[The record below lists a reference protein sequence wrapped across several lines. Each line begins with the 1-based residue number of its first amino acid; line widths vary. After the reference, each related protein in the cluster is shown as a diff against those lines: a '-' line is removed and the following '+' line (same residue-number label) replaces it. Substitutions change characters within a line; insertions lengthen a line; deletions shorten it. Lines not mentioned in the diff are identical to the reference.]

1 MVTPITMT
9 TATPIIMINM
19 PEFNHFRHEYKHQ
32 ISLREDLVLSQRL
45 KKLFPYDKYAGSDG
59 TYQVNS
65 LYFDTPYDS
74 ALREKIDG
82 VNRREKFR
90 LRYYGVDTAYV
101 RLEKKFKVNA
111 LCGKRSVWIKRQEAE
126 EILNGNYGFLLDSK
140 DPFLIEFYTKLMGN
154 GLRPKTIVCYSRE
167 AFLYSLA
174 NVRITLD
181 RNIRTGLQCM
191 DFLNPLSPYL
201 KATEDITILE
211 VKYDAFLPEI
221 VKMAV
226 QVPFR
231 QASACSKYALCRRFD

>member
-1 MVTPITMT
+1 M
-9 TATPIIMINM
+9 
-19 PEFNHFRHEYKHQ
+19 
-32 ISLREDLVLSQRL
+32 
-45 KKLFPYDKYAGSDG
+45 
-59 TYQVNS
+59 
-65 LYFDTPYDS
+65 
-74 ALREKIDG
+74 
-82 VNRREKFR
+82 
-90 LRYYGVDTAYV
+90 
-101 RLEKKFKVNA
+101 
-111 LCGKRSVWIKRQEAE
+111 CGKRSVWIKRQEAE

-167 AFLYSLA
+167 AFLYSPA